1 MTNSLKT
8 NLKHHISLNQVV
20 FYYIFKKIYIFARLK
35 FLEMKSDSKYK
46 IEFAGLKIGNHK
58 FNFKADKKFFDRFN
72 FSDFND
78 VLVNIDVD
86 FTKKS
91 TLLELE
97 FVLKGVVN
105 VNCDLTNEPF
115 DFEIKHQASIV
126 VKFGQEYNDEDDE
139 ILILPHGEHKLYIDQ
154 YIFELIVL
162 SLPPKRIHPGV
173 EDGSL
178 KSEIL
183 DILNDLKPKE
193 NSNLADPR
201 WEKLRSLKK

>member
-1 MTNSLKT
+1 
-8 NLKHHISLNQVV
+8 
-20 FYYIFKKIYIFARLK
+20 
-35 FLEMKSDSKYK
+35 MKPSSNYK
-46 IEFAGLKIGNHK
+46 IEFAGLKIGNHQ
-58 FNFKADKKFFDRFN
+58 FNFNADKMFFDKFN

-78 VLVNIDVD
+78 VSVDIEIDLI
-86 FTKKS
+86 KKS
-91 TLLELE
+91 TLLELN
-97 FVLKGVVN
+97 FSLKGIVN

-115 DFEIKHQASIV
+115 DCIVKHESALV

-139 ILILPHGEHKLYIDQ
+139 ILVLPHGEHKLYVDQ

-183 DILNDLKPKE
+183 DILEDLKPKE

-201 WEKLRSLKK
+201 WEQLKSLKK

>member
-1 MTNSLKT
+1 
-8 NLKHHISLNQVV
+8 
-20 FYYIFKKIYIFARLK
+20 
-35 FLEMKSDSKYK
+35 MKPSSNYK
-46 IEFAGLKIGNHK
+46 IEFAGLKIGNHQ
-58 FNFKADKKFFDRFN
+58 FNFSADKEFFDKFN

-78 VLVNIDVD
+78 VSVDINIDLI
-86 FTKKS
+86 KKS
-91 TLLELE
+91 TLLELN
-97 FVLKGVVN
+97 FSLKGIVN

-115 DFEIKHQASIV
+115 DCIVKHESALV

-139 ILILPHGEHKLYIDQ
+139 ILVLPHREHKLYVDQ

-162 SLPPKRIHPGV
+162 SLPPKRIHPGI

-183 DILNDLKPKE
+183 DILEDLKPKE

-201 WEKLRSLKK
+201 WERLKSLKK

>member
-1 MTNSLKT
+1 
-8 NLKHHISLNQVV
+8 
-20 FYYIFKKIYIFARLK
+20 
-35 FLEMKSDSKYK
+35 
-46 IEFAGLKIGNHK
+46 
-58 FNFKADKKFFDRFN
+58 
-72 FSDFND
+72 
-78 VLVNIDVD
+78 
-86 FTKKS
+86 
-91 TLLELE
+91 
-97 FVLKGVVN
+97 

-115 DFEIKHQASIV
+115 DCIVKHEAALV

-139 ILILPHGEHKLYIDQ
+139 ILVLPQGEHKLFVDQ

-183 DILNDLKPKE
+183 EILEDLKPKE

-201 WEKLRSLKK
+201 WEQLKSLKK

>member
-1 MTNSLKT
+1 
-8 NLKHHISLNQVV
+8 
-20 FYYIFKKIYIFARLK
+20 
-35 FLEMKSDSKYK
+35 MKPNSKYK
-46 IEFAGLKIGNHK
+46 IEFAGLKIGNHQ
-58 FNFKADKKFFDRFN
+58 FNFKVDKKFFDSFS

-78 VLVNIDVD
+78 VSVNIDID
-86 FTKKS
+86 LTKKS
-91 TLLELE
+91 TLLELNFILE
-97 FVLKGVVN
+97 GRVN

-115 DFEIKHQASIV
+115 EHLIKHEAALV
-126 VKFGQEYNDEDDE
+126 VKFGHEFNNEDDE
-139 ILILPHGEHKLYIDQ
+139 ILVLPHGEHKLYVEQ

-183 DILNDLKPKE
+183 EILEDLKPKE

-201 WEKLRSLKK
+201 WEQLKSLKK

>member
-1 MTNSLKT
+1 M
-8 NLKHHISLNQVV
+8 I
-20 FYYIFKKIYIFARLK
+20 
-35 FLEMKSDSKYK
+35 SDSKYK
-46 IEFAGLKIGNHK
+46 IEFAGLKIGNHQ
-58 FNFKADKKFFDRFN
+58 FNFNADKKFFDRFN

-78 VLVNIDVD
+78 VSVNIDID
-86 FTKKS
+86 LTKKS

-115 DFEIKHQASIV
+115 DFQIKHEASLV

-139 ILILPHGEHKLYIDQ
+139 ILVLPHGEHKLYADQ

-173 EDGSL
+173 KDGTL

-183 DILNDLKPKE
+183 DILEDLKPKE
-193 NSNLADPR
+193 NSNFVDPR
-201 WEKLRSLKK
+201 WEQLKSLKK

>member
-115 DFEIKHQASIV
+115 DFEIKHEASIV

-139 ILILPHGEHKLYIDQ
+139 ILVLPHGEHKLYVDQ

-162 SLPPKRIHPGV
+162 SLPSKRIHPGV

>member
-1 MTNSLKT
+1 
-8 NLKHHISLNQVV
+8 
-20 FYYIFKKIYIFARLK
+20 
-35 FLEMKSDSKYK
+35 MKSDSKYK
-46 IEFAGLKIGNHK
+46 IEFAGLKIGSHQ
-58 FNFKADKKFFDRFN
+58 FNFNADKKFFDRFN

-78 VLVNIDVD
+78 VHVNIDID
-86 FTKKS
+86 LIKKS

-115 DFEIKHQASIV
+115 DLEIKHEASVV

-139 ILILPHGEHKLYIDQ
+139 ILVLPHGEHKLFVDQ

-183 DILNDLKPKE
+183 DILEDLKPKE
-193 NSNLADPR
+193 NSNLVDPR
-201 WEKLRSLKK
+201 WEQLKKFKKIK